1 MVVAHASVSGNCNL
15 LISEPRLPLAKN
27 TTSCLLS
34 GTALANLARYGLVWI
49 ALRPTLLLS
58 NFTKN
63 YNAHARFPHKKW
75 PPVRIAV
82 IGGNAGSLQRSG
94 FRENPTNILTF
105 VAR

>member
-1 MVVAHASVSGNCNL
+1 MGTHEKTAFSAPTHRKKWL
-15 LISEPRLPLAKN
+15 LRAGPPR
-27 TTSCLLS
+27 
-34 GTALANLARYGLVWI
+34 G
-49 ALRPTLLLS
+49 
-58 NFTKN
+58 KN

-94 FRENPTNILTF
+94 LRENPTNFLTF